1 MRKYIEKM
9 AVSILGKVRKQIKK
23 LEKDNNNGRV
33 SNSEYRFQM
42 RQLRK
47 KERELLNKDDND
59 KHGKKVSYLLLILI
73 P

>member
-1 MRKYIEKM
+1 M
-9 AVSILGKVRKQIKK
+9 AVSKLGKVRKQIKK